1 MARQRTRV
9 PLNVFQNGR
18 LVGQLKRETSGAIK
32 FRYATGWLNWEH
44 TFPVS
49 LSLPLREDQ
58 YKGDPVIAVFDNL
71 LPDDS
76 QIRVRLAERTKAGG
90 TDVFSLLTAIG
101 RDCVGALQFVPDGM
115 DPGPVGET
123 RGRAA
128 SESEIADIL
137 INLETAPLGVDD
149 DGEFRISLAGA
160 QEKTALLYFDDAWQ
174 VPRGSTATTHIL
186 KPQIGLRGNIDL
198 SQSVE
203 NEYLCMTL
211 TAELGLPT
219 AEVSI
224 EDFENQ
230 RPFVIQFLVE

>member
-1 MARQRTRV
+1 MRFTLGLGTRATNLEIKSNGSNMTWVV
-9 PLNVFQNGR
+9 PLRQGVFNSYR
-18 LVGQLKRETSGAIK
+18 T
-32 FRYATGWLNWEH
+32 
-44 TFPVS
+44 
-49 LSLPLREDQ
+49 LPL
-58 YKGDPVIAVFDNL
+58 
-71 LPDDS
+71 
-76 QIRVRLAERTKAGG
+76 
-90 TDVFSLLTAIG
+90 
-101 RDCVGALQFVPDGM
+101 
-115 DPGPVGET
+115 
-123 RGRAA
+123 
-128 SESEIADIL
+128 
-137 INLETAPLGVDD
+137 
-149 DGEFRISLAGA
+149 LAGA